1 MKTRCTSAGSSWFI
15 RKLWPAFALL
25 IISAAAWHRRSL
37 SAGDDCPRSMWDL
50 GRSRTP
56 QTLRGIAGNLSLP
69 SKFLIMFQLFNIK
82 NPLLPLFS
90 RLSQHAALLVRREHC
105 HGAFSARTRSA
116 HHLKRDRWGGDK
128 IKQWSSVV
136 NTAASPF
143 YPSLHRWRSLYT
155 ISPYIFIQCISMKI
169 AKNGNFWLAS
179 LGQLQ
184 TPPVLL
190 RNSAQ
195 TRQQNESPDLS
206 WNQKNLCSVYIYR
219 YIFMLTD
226 SLPSHKSTSGSLGWG
241 GVITSVAFPH
251 ELDMIFTCISTW
263 TWCYALWPSFA
274 FLHELDA
281 SLSDLH
287 LHFPDLHLRFILRYL
302 NFYVKAWANPLGV
315 ERL

>member
-105 HGAFSARTRSA
+105 HGAFSARAQRTTSNGTAGEGIKSSSDLLWLTQRHPRSTPVFTVGDPYTPYR
-116 HHLKRDRWGGDK
+116 HIYSFNVSQWKLLKMGTSDW
-128 IKQWSSVV
+128 
-136 NTAASPF
+136 
-143 YPSLHRWRSLYT
+143 LH
-155 ISPYIFIQCISMKI
+155 
-169 AKNGNFWLAS
+169 LAS
-179 LGQLQ
+179 CKP
-184 TPPVLL
+184 PPVLM

-195 TRQQNESPDLS
+195 TQQQNESPDLS
-206 WNQKNLCSVYIYR
+206 WNQKNLRSVYIY
-219 YIFMLTD
+219 IDT
-226 SLPSHKSTSGSLGWG
+226 
-241 GVITSVAFPH
+241 
-251 ELDMIFTCISTW
+251 
-263 TWCYALWPSFA
+263 
-274 FLHELDA
+274 
-281 SLSDLH
+281 
-287 LHFPDLHLRFILRYL
+287 YL
-302 NFYVKAWANPLGV
+302 C
-315 ERL
+315 